1 MSQLRYV
8 RLELAKE
15 REVPNLVIRVIVFN
29 PDWDS
34 LCRSPGSHR
43 GRVTEAAAQPSAATW
58 IM

>member
-15 REVPNLVIRVIVFN
+15 REVPNLVIRVIVLN
-29 PDWDS
+29 PDWEPLQIARFTS
-34 LCRSPGSHR
+34 RP
-43 GRVTEAAAQPSAATW
+43 VTEAAAQPSAATW